1 MVKNYCKNQVTLLQ
15 ENTGVTLYGEA
26 AQIIEL
32 IAVSTVL
39 ILALAK
45 IAKALQ

>member
-15 ENTGVTLYGEA
+15 GNTGVTLYGEA

-32 IAVSTVL
+32 IVVSTVL
-39 ILALAK
+39 ILALVR
-45 IAKALQ
+45 IAKAV

>member
-1 MVKNYCKNQVTLLQ
+1 MVKYYYKNQATLLQ
-15 ENTGVTLYGEA
+15 GNTGVTLYGEA
-26 AQIIEL
+26 AKIIEL

-39 ILALAK
+39 ILALVR